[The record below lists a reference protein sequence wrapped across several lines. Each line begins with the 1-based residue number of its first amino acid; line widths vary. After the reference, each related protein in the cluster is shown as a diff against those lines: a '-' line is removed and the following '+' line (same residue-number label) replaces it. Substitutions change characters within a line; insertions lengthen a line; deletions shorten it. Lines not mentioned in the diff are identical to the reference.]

1 MDFESGLIYNVYI
14 IIACGLAYWTER
26 SGYHPLRL
34 LLTYA
39 FVVVFWA
46 VRYKIGYDYV
56 GYMTIFKD
64 VRYDLSSYVEPGYW
78 ALNKLFSWSPIGY
91 VGVIFVMTALSYFF
105 LFKLFVR
112 ERILTLGLFFSMA
125 FYLQFMLTNQVRQAF
140 VLVYFLSVVHYLEES
155 KYWKYILSL
164 LPMLLFH
171 TSVVFL
177 FPLVFVTKLRLS
189 KITWAILMLGTYIM
203 YLSGCFREVGTKLLM
218 VLPIYDRYKFTSY
231 MAAEDVGFSIVM
243 LFELCVALF
252 ILFFSDTIN
261 RPVLLTIYLLGIV
274 FYNVFVEY
282 HLIGRVVFYL
292 TYLNIILAS
301 VLIKK
306 DGHNGVL
313 LFGVTWF
320 VMILLLGKEPTRHG
334 NLPYQTIFE
343 HPLDK
348 Y

>member
-1 MDFESGLIYNVYI
+1 
-14 IIACGLAYWTER
+14 
-26 SGYHPLRL
+26 
-34 LLTYA
+34 
-39 FVVVFWA
+39 
-46 VRYKIGYDYV
+46 
-56 GYMTIFKD
+56 
-64 VRYDLSSYVEPGYW
+64 
-78 ALNKLFSWSPIGY
+78 
-91 VGVIFVMTALSYFF
+91 
-105 LFKLFVR
+105 
-112 ERILTLGLFFSMA
+112 
-125 FYLQFMLTNQVRQAF
+125 
-140 VLVYFLSVVHYLEES
+140 
-155 KYWKYILSL
+155 
-164 LPMLLFH
+164 
-171 TSVVFL
+171 
-177 FPLVFVTKLRLS
+177 
-189 KITWAILMLGTYIM
+189 M

-252 ILFFSDTIN
+252 ILFFSDTVN